1 MKKIR
6 PRMIT
11 TTKSIIFGKRRNAP
25 NTEKNKTTTISTK
38 KTRCQKKCYKKCYGN
53 QTRKKYFKSSEENDI
68 KNSDTLFSSL
78 VKKMFGI

>member
-25 NTEKNKTTTISTK
+25 NTEKNKTTISTK